1 MQEQK
6 MILKID
12 NDGRVDMK
20 IYTLQDDTDI
30 YGSEKLYLS
39 LMVDGKDIC
48 IPFTRKQAEL
58 FARRIAV
65 AKNTL

>member
-12 NDGRVDMK
+12 NDGRVDVK
-20 IYTLQDDTDI
+20 LYTLQDADVWGSGRVCLSI
-30 YGSEKLYLS
+30 YK
-39 LMVDGKDIC
+39 DGKDIT
-48 IPFTRKQAEL
+48 IHFTKQQAEL

-65 AKNTL
+65 LKNTL

>member
-20 IYTLQDDTDI
+20 LYTFQDADVW
-30 YGSEKLYLS
+30 GSGRVCLS
-39 LMVDGKDIC
+39 ICKDGKDIA
-48 IPFTRKQAEL
+48 ILFSKQQAEL
-58 FARRIAV
+58 FARRLQV
-65 AKNTL
+65 LKNTLI